1 MLAHSLF
8 TFIGNDSTETA
19 GSLKLVDRTEDVA
32 KPVQQVVV
40 RFVVAEPA
48 GVVLEHFERAD

>member
-8 TFIGNDSTETA
+8 TFFGNDSAETA
-19 GSLKLVDRTEDVA
+19 GSLELVDRTEDVA
-32 KPVQQVVV
+32 KPVEQVVIG
-40 RFVVAEPA
+40 FVVAEPA

>member
-8 TFIGNDSTETA
+8 TFFGNDSTETA
-19 GSLKLVDRTEDVA
+19 GSLELVDRAEDVA
-32 KPVQQVVV
+32 KPVELVVV
-40 RFVVAEPA
+40 WILMAEPA